1 MKIPLAALALT
12 MAVSLPVL
20 ADNLTPRTA
29 TTVKVDVA
37 KIANGYRSTK
47 IVGSDVVNDAGET
60 IGKVDDLLVGRD
72 DSVLYAIVSV
82 GGFLGIG
89 TKLVAVPFEQL
100 QIGKDS
106 LVLPGGTK
114 DQLKSLP
121 KFEYAKS

>member
-20 ADNLTPRTA
+20 ADNLTPQTA

>member
-1 MKIPLAALALT
+1 MRTFLAALALA

-20 ADNLTPRTA
+20 ADNLAPQTA
-29 TTVKVDVA
+29 KTVTIDVA

-47 IVGSDVVNDAGET
+47 IVGSNVVNDAGDT
-60 IGKVDDLLVGRD
+60 IGKIDDLLIGRD

-100 QIGKDS
+100 QIGKDD
-106 LVLPGGTK
+106 LVMPGGTK
-114 DQLKSLP
+114 DQLKALP
-121 KFEYAKS
+121 TFEYAKS

>member
-1 MKIPLAALALT
+1 MRTFLAALALA

-20 ADNLTPRTA
+20 ADNLTPQTA
-29 TTVKVDVA
+29 KTVTIDVA

-47 IVGSDVVNDAGET
+47 IVGSNVVNDAGDT
-60 IGKVDDLLVGRD
+60 IGKIDDLLIGRD

-100 QIGKDS
+100 QIGKDD
-106 LVLPGGTK
+106 LVMPGGTK
-114 DQLKSLP
+114 DQLKALP
-121 KFEYAKS
+121 TFEYAKS

>member
-1 MKIPLAALALT
+1 MRTFLAALALA

-20 ADNLTPRTA
+20 ADNLAPQTA
-29 TTVKVDVA
+29 KTVTIDVA

-47 IVGSDVVNDAGET
+47 IVGSNVVNDAGDT
-60 IGKVDDLLVGRD
+60 IGKVDDLLIGRD

-100 QIGKDS
+100 QIGKDD
-106 LVLPGGTK
+106 LVMPGGTK
-114 DQLKSLP
+114 DQLKALP
-121 KFEYAKS
+121 TFEYAKS

>member
-1 MKIPLAALALT
+1 MRPFLAALALA

-20 ADNLTPRTA
+20 ADNLTPQTA
-29 TTVKVDVA
+29 KTVTIDVA

-47 IVGSDVVNDAGET
+47 IVGSNVVNDAGDT
-60 IGKVDDLLVGRD
+60 IGKIDDLLIGRD

-100 QIGKDS
+100 QIGKDD
-106 LVLPGGTK
+106 LVMPGGTK
-114 DQLKSLP
+114 DQLKALP
-121 KFEYAKS
+121 TFEYAKS